1 MTNNCPITH
10 MKLHTPL
17 SLFAAVAAFCAV
29 PLLGQNPDTTA
40 KLGTVVV
47 SASTVPR
54 PATTLSQA
62 VTVLSGADLRARGVE
77 RVSDALR
84 EVPGAMVV
92 QSGSFGSVTSLFLR
106 GGESRYTKVLIDGV
120 PVNADGGF
128 FDFSHLTTDNVDRI
142 EIVRGPASVLYGA
155 DAVSGIVQI
164 FTRKPTGDRRA
175 SLGARGGT
183 YHTLDVDADASSGPG
198 PASLSFGAAH
208 HSTAGILPFNNQY
221 QNGTLSS
228 AFKVSTGESGKAT
241 LSARYTAAD
250 FHYPTDFN
258 GEPVDSNAYRT
269 QHRLTVGLD
278 AVRILSSYAQARL
291 LAGDNEVTDV
301 TDDIATPFG
310 ATERQ
315 HSASTSREYRR
326 EADARISFFLPT
338 SATVTVGAGYQKEHE
353 TSSNASGPLGGPTT
367 PTDFFA
373 ASRDNFAYYTE
384 LLGNPS
390 EQFSYTLSGRVDDNS
405 DYRRFATYRLGANVR
420 VLPPLSLRA
429 SLSTAFNAP
438 AFSELRP
445 TLFTVGSPDLN
456 PERIRAAE
464 IGIATNFKPDLF
476 RLSADYFAQRFSDLI
491 QFINGDP
498 PDFLGSYANLT
509 GASSN
514 GWEAEMSV
522 FPSGRWRGGVSY
534 TIVNPRVTEIPGG
547 YQGTDRVGDALIRR
561 PSHSGSV
568 VLSYMKSAGVSVGVA
583 ANYVGKRPD
592 TDFSV
597 FPSSR
602 VTLPAYVKLDLSADM
617 PVTLGRLNGFVL
629 NARLENA
636 LNKYYEDVLHFRAP
650 GRTILIGARAS
661 TLF

>member
-1 MTNNCPITH
+1 
-10 MKLHTPL
+10 MKLRSAL
-17 SLFAAVAAFCAV
+17 SAFGTIGLLCAL
-29 PLLGQNPDTTA
+29 PLLAQNPDTT

-54 PATTLSQA
+54 PAATLSQA
-62 VTVLSGADLRARGVE
+62 VTVISGADLRARGVE

-84 EVPGAMVV
+84 EVPGAMLV
-92 QSGSFGSVTSLFLR
+92 QSGSYGSVTSLFLR

-128 FDFSHLTTDNVDRI
+128 FDFSHLTTDNIDRI

-183 YHTLDVDADASSGPG
+183 YHTIDVDADAAGAAG
-198 PASLSFGAAH
+198 PASLSLGAAH

-228 AFKVSTGESGKAT
+228 ALKLATGNAGEAT
-241 LSARYTAAD
+241 LSARYTAAV

-258 GEPVDSNAYRT
+258 GQPVDSNAYRT

-278 AVRILSSYAQARL
+278 AARYLNSYAQARF

-310 ATERQ
+310 ASEPE
-315 HSASTSREYRR
+315 HSTSTSRGYRR
-326 EADARISFFLPT
+326 EADARLSFFLPT
-338 SATVTVGAGYQKEHE
+338 SATVTAGAGYQKEHE
-353 TSSNASGPLGGPTT
+353 NSSNAAGPEGGATS
-367 PTDFFA
+367 PTDSFN

-384 LLGNPS
+384 VLGSPS
-390 EQFSYTLSGRVDDNS
+390 ERFLYTLSGRVDDNS
-405 DYRRFATYRLGANVR
+405 DYHRFATYRLGTNAHL
-420 VLPPLSLRA
+420 LPAVIVRA

-438 AFSELRP
+438 AFNQLRP
-445 TLFTVGSPDLN
+445 TLFTVGSPDLS
-456 PERIRAAE
+456 PEKIRSAE
-464 IGIATNFKPDLF
+464 IGIATNFKPEF
-476 RLSADYFAQRFSDLI
+476 VQFSADYFSQRFSDLI
-491 QFINGDP
+491 QFVGGPP

-514 GWEAEMSV
+514 GYEAEISV
-522 FPSGRWRGGVSY
+522 FPVGAWRGTASY
-534 TIVNPRVTEIPGG
+534 TVVNPRVTQVPSG
-547 YQGTDRVGDALIRR
+547 YQGADKVGDALIRR
-561 PSHSGSV
+561 PSHSGSF
-568 VLSYMKSAGVSVGVA
+568 VLTYTRPASVSLGAA

-592 TDFSV
+592 TDFSL
-597 FPSSR
+597 FPSPR
-602 VTLPAYVKLDLSADM
+602 VTLPAYVKVDLSADV
-617 PVTLGRLNGFVL
+617 PVGFGNHGGLAL

-636 LNKYYEDVLHFRAP
+636 LNRHYEDVLHFRAP
-650 GRTILIGARAS
+650 GRTLLIGARAS